1 MNSSQ
6 DDQRSDVVP
15 AGRSAPAL
23 QVLIWSG
30 FVALAVAGRFF
41 QPEWHFTPLAAV
53 TLAAG
58 FVFPSVLVAAA
69 VPVAA
74 LAISNCFLAP
84 HDSLAMAAVVYAAT
98 AWPVL
103 LGACGLLGR
112 CRQVRWPAVIGGSL
126 ASSLV
131 FFFTTNAAHWW
142 LTNQYPHSASG
153 LVECLAAGLPF
164 YRWMPVGDLA
174 WTVIV
179 FGGLSLL
186 AAPRPVP
193 AGATATARLD

>member
-6 DDQRSDVVP
+6 DDQPGDMAP
-15 AGRSAPAL
+15 ARWRAAAL
-23 QVLIWSG
+23 QVLMWSG
-30 FVALAVAGRFF
+30 LVTLAVAGRLS

-58 FVFPSVLVAAA
+58 FVFRSVPAAA
-69 VPVAA
+69 TVPMAA
-74 LAISNCFLAP
+74 LAISDRFLAA

-103 LGACGLLGR
+103 LGCFGLLGR
-112 CRQVRWPAVIGGSL
+112 GRQVRWPAVFGGSL

-131 FFFTTNAAHWW
+131 FFFSTNAAHWW
-142 LTNQYPHSASG
+142 LTNDYPHTAVG
-153 LVECLAAGLPF
+153 LMACLAAGLPF
-164 YRWMPVGDLA
+164 FRWMPVGDLA
-174 WTVIV
+174 WTAIV

-186 AAPRPVP
+186 AAPEQVP
-193 AGATATARLD
+193 AKATAAGRLD